1 MNEGKM
7 KLIYEEPEESDL
19 VAETESEEH
28 MESQNTIPLP
38 KHNRRSYVWRYFTPV
53 PDHSE
58 VYRCKICSETFG
70 NKTANLGRHLQTVH
84 SVSDIHLEDSVK
96 KGRPNRSIVW
106 NFCTKL
112 DHKRALCHLCKKVL
126 YFGGG
131 NTSNITKH
139 LKRMHAEKID
149 EMANRMP
156 RNVRWGT
163 ETKSC
168 TKERRG
174 SSYVWNYCEK
184 LTKNTVLCKLCNRKM
199 RFHGTANVI
208 THLQRR
214 HDIMDETSCV
224 KIESPGN
231 IQEAAMSST
240 NENAT
245 SRRSSVSGSV
255 VWKYITRLS
264 EDTVRCRVC
273 LKNLSYQGTSNL
285 QRHLHRM
292 HNIIWNL
299 QDTSLPVKT
308 ETDPSSEDSFFD
320 FCESTS
326 DPSVWKCQ
334 MCEEHFEDSEHM
346 QENISTHMIKV
357 HGAAMRRDYGDESP
371 ATEGEEQQF
380 VTLYSPIAGDDAERA
395 ADQVDIAVP
404 DTDTDEALYNEI
416 IEVEE
421 DDLND
426 LDDVGEQL
434 IESENCENSLSAQS
448 GENVYSDFS
457 NDSNDA
463 QLVTTTIQADDTPL
477 MRELKEDLLRQQ
489 AIYFSEKAGFYR
501 MQKFL
506 VAQQVR
512 KERLEFERLNAM
524 GKSEESVNNLTSS

>member
-1 MNEGKM
+1 MNEGKV
-7 KLIYEEPEESDL
+7 KLIYEEPETEFIG
-19 VAETESEEH
+19 ETESEEQT
-28 MESQNTIPLP
+28 ENQNTIPLP
-38 KHNRRSYVWRYFTPV
+38 KHKRRSYVWRYFTPV

-58 VYRCKICSETFG
+58 VFRCKICSETFG

-84 SVSDIHLEDSVK
+84 SVNDIHHEDSVK

-149 EMANRMP
+149 ELANRMP
-156 RNVRWGT
+156 RTVRWGT
-163 ETKSC
+163 ETTTCK
-168 TKERRG
+168 KERRG

-184 LTKNTVLCKLCNRKM
+184 LSKNTVLCKLCNRKM

-214 HDIMDETSCV
+214 HDIMDETSSG
-224 KIESPGN
+224 KIESSGS

-240 NENAT
+240 NENST
-245 SRRSSVSGSV
+245 PRRSSVSGSV
-255 VWKYITRLS
+255 VWKYITRLT

-292 HNIIWNL
+292 HNIIWSV
-299 QDTSLPVKT
+299 QDASSVPVKV

-320 FCESTS
+320 FCESTG
-326 DPSVWKCQ
+326 DPTVWKCQ
-334 MCEEHFEDSEHM
+334 MCEEHFEDN
-346 QENISTHMIKV
+346 ENMHEVISTHMIKI
-357 HGAAMRRDYGDESP
+357 HGAAMRREYDESP
-371 ATEGEEQQF
+371 TADGEEHDF
-380 VTLYSPIAGDDAERA
+380 VTLYSAVVGEDSSNLDGERI
-395 ADQVDIAVP
+395 ADQVEIAVP
-404 DTDTDEALYNEI
+404 ETDEALYNEI

-421 DDLND
+421 DLNNV
-426 LDDVGEQL
+426 DDVGDHL
-434 IESENCENSLSAQS
+434 IESATCETSMSPQS
-448 GENVYSDFS
+448 GENVFSDFS

-477 MRELKEDLLRQQ
+477 MRQLKEDLLRQQ
-489 AIYFSEKAGFYR
+489 AMYFSEKAGFYR

-512 KERLEFERLNAM
+512 KERLEFERLNAL
-524 GKSEESVNNLTSS
+524 GKSDESVDTTS